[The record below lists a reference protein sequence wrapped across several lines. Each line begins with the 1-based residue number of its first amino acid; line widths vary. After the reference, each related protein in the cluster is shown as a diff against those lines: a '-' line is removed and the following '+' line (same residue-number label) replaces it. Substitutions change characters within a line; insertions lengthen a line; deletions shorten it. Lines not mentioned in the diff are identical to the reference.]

1 MQLRKGEEQ
10 KMKPTLEYVNEY
22 IQARYELFNPL
33 RVSWDILTEAEQEM
47 FIKRSYDEIST
58 LTLKNGVSEELIQNA
73 VAENALAIRDKDISA
88 TSDIQLKTAMSQGEL
103 RNTKYSREQ
112 RGIENVLA
120 PVEELPITG
129 KKAYKML
136 KLAIGFVGNITA
148 NTNYDSYRI
157 ARTRGYTGR
166 LI

>member
-1 MQLRKGEEQ
+1 
-10 KMKPTLEYVNEY
+10 MKPTLEYVNEY
-22 IQARYELFNPL
+22 IQARYELLNPL
-33 RVSWDILTEAEQEM
+33 RVSWDILTEEEQEM
-47 FIKRSYDEIST
+47 FITRSYDEIST
-58 LTLKNGVSEELIQNA
+58 LTLKNGVSEELIHNA
-73 VAENALAIRDKDISA
+73 IAENALAIRDKDISA

-103 RNTKYSREQ
+103 RQ

-148 NTNYDSYRI
+148 NTNYNRYRR
-157 ARTRGYTGR
+157 ARTRPYTGR